1 MGTPQPVRKS
11 RQTARPAARPADLAM
26 SREDWQALRDA
37 IANVFDHEIAAGNVL
52 ERIGFP
58 RDQRPTWSGNP
69 GVVWAQVFTALDK
82 GIIQFPHRDL
92 LGAALTVYPFN
103 PTFRELGERY
113 GVTRANAPLPAA
125 ETTAE
130 AAADEAASDETI
142 KDEAAGGDRVRAR
155 AAGAQH
161 APRRTAAAE
170 AVAAGAA
177 ADDYRTCHVIV
188 RAGSEEERKAA
199 AQVLTELG
207 LDPHD
212 VWATAYATSFQVGS
226 ADASRVR
233 GLLDPTGMSW
243 VVVPAGAN
251 DYLIRELFVSGP
263 DGRRFRL
270 IDAPAQQT
278 VADVAAGIV
287 DQYGPSFSGRSRP
300 TVMDRV
306 LPDGQGQRLSPDSTL
321 HDAGVRDGS
330 SLRLGFE
337 ATAGAVNPMDHQDAL
352 HRMRNQILHFAKS
365 RPDMAVRGIPLSLP
379 SNYEISFVQRS
390 LGPPAQ
396 PDGDPVPVT
405 KHVVQVQF
413 RADFPETPPLVFWIS
428 PIFHPN
434 IWPQYDCEAARRH
447 PLRQG
452 LVCLGALAA
461 SYTPALS
468 FANLCQTL
476 IDMAAYRNYTVQRPT
491 GVVATDGSEEL
502 ADDYYDRA
510 AAEWAYHHQA
520 EIEAM
525 GGSPMIRR
533 SGVTKPYANA
543 IEAVD

>member
-1 MGTPQPVRKS
+1 
-11 RQTARPAARPADLAM
+11 M
-26 SREDWQALRDA
+26 SREDWQALRDT
-37 IANVFDHEIAAGNVL
+37 IANVFDHEVAAGNVL

-58 RDQRPTWSGNP
+58 RDQRPTWSGNS
-69 GVVWAQVFTALDK
+69 GVVWAQVFIALDK
-82 GIIQFPHRDL
+82 GVIQFPHREL

-113 GVTRANAPLPAA
+113 GVTAANAPLPAA

-130 AAADEAASDETI
+130 AAADEPASDGSSTE
-142 KDEAAGGDRVRAR
+142 EAAGERAR
-155 AAGAQH
+155 PRAQRAGGAQR
-161 APRRTAAAE
+161 APRRTAAEETE
-170 AVAAGAA
+170 ATEAATEAAGEVAGAA

-199 AQVLTELG
+199 AQVLAELD
-207 LDPHD
+207 LHPRD
-212 VWATAYATSFQVGS
+212 VWATAHATSFRVSS
-226 ADASRVR
+226 ADASKVR

-306 LPDGQGQRLSPDSTL
+306 LPDGQGQRLPPDSTL

-365 RPDMAVRGIPLSLP
+365 RPDMAVRGTPLSLP
-379 SNYEISFVQRS
+379 TNYEISFVQRS
-390 LGPPAQ
+390 FGPPAQ

-413 RADFPETPPLVFWIS
+413 RTDFPETPPLVFWIS

-461 SYTPALS
+461 SYTPSLS
-468 FANLCQTL
+468 FADLCQTL
-476 IDMAAYRNYTVQRPT
+476 IDMAAYRNYTVQLPT
-491 GVVATDGSEEL
+491 GVVAMDGSEEL

-510 AAEWAYHHQA
+510 AAEWAYLHQA
-520 EIEAM
+520 EIKAM

-533 SGVTKPYANA
+533 SGISKPYANA